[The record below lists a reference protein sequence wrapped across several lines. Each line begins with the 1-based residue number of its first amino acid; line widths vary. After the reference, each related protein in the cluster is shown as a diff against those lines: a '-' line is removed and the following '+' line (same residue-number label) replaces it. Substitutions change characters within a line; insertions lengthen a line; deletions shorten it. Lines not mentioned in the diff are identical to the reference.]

1 MVARMKV
8 VTVAT
13 RKETGINKGEKS
25 ESWGLAMAKALITTM
40 MNHRNAQNR
49 VDTSVRVISK
59 ASYYVVSRAKEMI
72 YIYSFIMLVRP
83 LLLADTPSQ
92 L

>member
-13 RKETGINKGEKS
+13 TKETGINKGEKS

-59 ASYYVVSRAKEMI
+59 ASYYVVSRAKRNDLYKVVCVSPCSPI
-72 YIYSFIMLVRP
+72 LG
-83 LLLADTPSQ
+83 
-92 L
+92 